1 MVPVLICR
9 CGPTGSA
16 ISETRRVVAGVSLDL
31 LDSGL
36 IELLRLQREIQRSLS
51 EFLAMHESTGLLRP
65 TLLMATAFAFGAV
78 HARHARPWQIDR
90 DILGKVA
97 RRVGASP

>member
-51 EFLAMHESTGLLRP
+51 EFLHESTGLLRP

-97 RRVGASP
+97 GRVGASP

>member
-1 MVPVLICR
+1 
-9 CGPTGSA
+9 
-16 ISETRRVVAGVSLDL
+16 
-31 LDSGL
+31 
-36 IELLRLQREIQRSLS
+36 
-51 EFLAMHESTGLLRP
+51 MHESTGLLRP

>member
-1 MVPVLICR
+1 MMVPVLICR

-36 IELLRLQREIQRSLS
+36 IELLRLQREIPAEPQRVSGN
-51 EFLAMHESTGLLRP
+51 A
-65 TLLMATAFAFGAV
+65 
-78 HARHARPWQIDR
+78 
-90 DILGKVA
+90 
-97 RRVGASP
+97 